1 MLNNILKPGKMILKF
16 IIQEFSENIQERKNN
31 QWEFSLW
38 TFVNIGIIIIV
49 TQKQKVNSTKQTL
62 EKEKYSVK
70 SEILGKMVN

>member
-1 MLNNILKPGKMILKF
+1 MLNSILKPGKMILKF
-16 IIQEFSENIQERKNN
+16 IIQEFSENIQERKND

-70 SEILGKMVN
+70 SEILGEMVN